1 MKCKNIHKKL
11 ISYINDELTGSKN
24 IQIKSHL
31 KNCEKCY
38 NIYTELATTLN
49 LVGEKKTIKPNPF
62 LYTRIKQKLNEIEN
76 EKKQTVH
83 NPVYKKVLQPAFLS
97 LLLAAGIFTGIKLGS
112 SYEIKQQKNISV
124 SQTTE
129 FYFNDFNQEKL
140 EIVLLKE

>member
-1 MKCKNIHKKL
+1 MKCKNVHKKL
-11 ISYINDELTGSKN
+11 IFFINDELTGSVN
-24 IQIKSHL
+24 EEIKIHL
-31 KNCEKCY
+31 KTCKKCN
-38 NIYTELATTLN
+38 NIYTELETTLN
-49 LVGEKKTIKPNPF
+49 LVGKKKTIKPNPF
-62 LYTRIKQKLNEIEN
+62 LYTRIKQKLNEIEI
-76 EKKQTVH
+76 EKKQAVF
-83 NPVYKKVLQPAFLS
+83 NPVYKRVLQPVFLS

>member
-11 ISYINDELTGSKN
+11 IFFINDELTGSIN
-24 IQIKSHL
+24 EEIKIHL
-31 KNCEKCY
+31 KGCKKCN
-38 NIYTELATTLN
+38 NIYTALETTLN
-49 LVGEKKTIKPNPF
+49 LVGKKKTIKPNPF
-62 LYTRIKQKLNEIEN
+62 LYTRIKQKLNEIEI
-76 EKKQTVH
+76 EKKQAVF
-83 NPVYKKVLQPAFLS
+83 NPVYKRVLQPVFLS

-112 SYEIKQQKNISV
+112 SYEIKQQKNKSV